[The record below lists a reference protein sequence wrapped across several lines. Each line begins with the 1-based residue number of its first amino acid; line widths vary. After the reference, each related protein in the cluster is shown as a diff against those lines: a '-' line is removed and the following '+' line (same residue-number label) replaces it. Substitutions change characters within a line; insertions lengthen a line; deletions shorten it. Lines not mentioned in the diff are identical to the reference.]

1 MKKKVLTLIKFLL
14 FLLLASLLLY
24 FAFKGINFSE
34 FSHQFKKANYFWV
47 GLAVIASFI
56 ALLSRAYR
64 WSLLIEPLGKRPSLR
79 DTYDAL
85 MVGYLANFAFPRI
98 GEVTRCAMLNRTNRI
113 PVDSLIGTVIVE
125 RAIDFF
131 CMIILLLIVIIGQ
144 FDLYGGFLNQYIID
158 PISKKLL
165 VGSTAYIIISLFIV
179 LFIALAVWLYNLR
192 HHLEHHKYL
201 SKVYNLTKGIFRGL
215 KTVGQMK
222 NRWAFLLHTL
232 IIWLMYW
239 LMAYVIVFSIPATS
253 HLSPMDGLFLL
264 VIGSLGMTVPTQ
276 GGFGSY
282 HIITALGLTLFGLT
296 REEGLVYAVISHETQ
311 FLMIIL
317 LGSLSLASIFYKKK
331 KNYVD

>member
-1 MKKKVLTLIKFLL
+1 MKTKVLTLIKFLL

-24 FAFKGINFSE
+24 FAFKGINFYE

-47 GLAVIASFI
+47 GAAVIASFI

-131 CMIILLLIVIIGQ
+131 CMIMLLLMVIIGQ

-158 PISKKLL
+158 PISQKIL
-165 VGSTAYIIISLFIV
+165 VGSTAYIFISLFIV

-192 HHLEHHKYL
+192 HHLQHHKYL
-201 SKVYNLTKGIFRGL
+201 SKVYHLAKGVFRGL

-239 LMAYVIVFSIPATS
+239 LMAYVIVFSIPATA

>member
-1 MKKKVLTLIKFLL
+1 MKTKVLTLVKFLL

-24 FAFKGINFSE
+24 FAFKGINFYE
-34 FSHQFKKANYFWV
+34 FSHQFKKANYLWV
-47 GLAVIASFI
+47 GAAVIASFI

-131 CMIILLLIVIIGQ
+131 CMIMLLLIVIIGQ

-158 PISKKLL
+158 PITQKLL
-165 VGSTAYIIISLFIV
+165 VGSTAYIFICLIIV
-179 LFIALAVWLYNLR
+179 LFIALAVWVYHLR

-201 SKVYNLTKGIFRGL
+201 SKVYHLAKGVFRGL

-239 LMAYVIVFSIPATS
+239 LMAYVIVFSIPATA